1 MLSEPEQRA
10 LEALEA
16 RMQAEDPDLCR
27 KLDQPLDRAAR
38 ARRRWLLAA
47 AIGAL
52 VLGLGAAVLG
62 VLAFSLGLVFFG
74 CLVAATSWGA
84 FVMLHRGTLQ
94 RPAGGATAT
103 GWTWA

>member
-10 LEALEA
+10 LAALEA
-16 RMQAEDPDLCR
+16 QMQAEDPALCR

-38 ARRRWLLAA
+38 TRRRWGLAA
-47 AIGAL
+47 ACGAL
-52 VLGLGAAVLG
+52 VIGLGAAVLG

-74 CLVAATSWGA
+74 CLIAATSWGA
-84 FVMLHRGTLQ
+84 FVMLHRGAVQ

>member
-1 MLSEPEQRA
+1 MLSEQEQRA

-16 RMQAEDPDLCR
+16 QMQAEDPELCQR
-27 KLDQPLDRAAR
+27 LHQPLDRAAR
-38 ARRRWLLAA
+38 VRRRWLLAA

-52 VLGLGAAVLG
+52 ALGLIAAVLG

-74 CLVAATSWGA
+74 CLIAATSWGA
-84 FVMLHRGTLQ
+84 FVMLHRGSLQ

>member
-1 MLSEPEQRA
+1 MLSESEQRA
-10 LEALEA
+10 LDALEA
-16 RMQAEDPDLCR
+16 QMRADDPALCH
-27 KLDQPLDRAAR
+27 KLDQPLDRAVR
-38 ARRRWLLAA
+38 VRKRWLGAA

-52 VLGLGAAVLG
+52 VLGLASAVLG

-74 CLVAATSWGA
+74 CLIAATSWGA

>member
-16 RMQAEDPDLCR
+16 QLQAEDPALCHR
-27 KLDQPLDRAAR
+27 LDQPLDRAAR
-38 ARRRWLLAA
+38 VRRRWLLATA
-47 AIGAL
+47 VGAL
-52 VLGLGAAVLG
+52 VLGLASAVLG

-84 FVMLHRGTLQ
+84 FVMLHRGPLQ
-94 RPAGGATAT
+94 QPAGGATAT